1 MSDQYGAND
10 RYGMDDRYGA
20 SAMADENVAKDVEYT
35 GRYLVLLDQDD
46 PKAGLDALRSR
57 AGVSVAEHV
66 RAGDSAGPA
75 LEQGGTVVLD
85 ALGVAIVE
93 AVQGDQ
99 RLALEATVA
108 STRALVGA
116 EPERV
121 LHAYKEET
129 AAHPVEYFEGYL
141 HGVADLVERVRGNG
155 QAGPVRARA
164 AAGPLWSEAQ
174 ATWGLQAVLATE
186 TALTG
191 RGVGVAILDTGI
203 DAAHPDLAGRV
214 KASASFVPGQA
225 VDDGHGH
232 GTHCAGTACGPRNPS
247 SGPRYG
253 VACEADI
260 YAGKVL
266 SNQGRGSDGMI
277 LDGINWALA
286 QEGVRVISMSLGGAV
301 ALGAGF
307 SRIYERAARR
317 CLNNGKVIVA
327 AAGNES
333 LRPLDLQPVGTPA
346 NCPSILAVAAVA
358 PDFTIA
364 PFSCAGLNP
373 VGGEV
378 DVAGPGVG
386 VLSTWPNGGYRR
398 LNGTSMATPHVAGVT
413 ALLWEQ
419 NPNAT
424 AAQIVT
430 LLRSGA
436 KHLGL
441 PVSDAGRGLVQA
453 P

>member
-1 MSDQYGAND
+1 
-10 RYGMDDRYGA
+10 
-20 SAMADENVAKDVEYT
+20 MADDGVPKHVEYT

-46 PKAGLDALRSR
+46 PGAGLEALSSG

-66 RAGDSAGPA
+66 EAGESATQA
-75 LEQGGTVVLD
+75 LRQGGTVVFGD
-85 ALGVAIVE
+85 LGIAVVE
-93 AVQGDQ
+93 AVEGDQ

-108 STRALVGA
+108 SSRALVGA

-121 LHAYKEET
+121 LHAYKKDV
-129 AAHPVEYFEGYL
+129 AAHPAEYFEGYL
-141 HGVADLVERVRGNG
+141 HGVADLVERVRGDG
-155 QAGPVRARA
+155 QITRPLTRAGGR
-164 AAGPLWSEAQ
+164 GPQWSEDQ

-203 DAAHPDLAGRV
+203 DAAHPDLAARV
-214 KASASFVPGQA
+214 KQSASFVPGQA

-232 GTHCAGTACGPRNPS
+232 GTHCAGTACGPRNPAT
-247 SGPRYG
+247 GPRYG

-260 YAGKVL
+260 YVAKVL
-266 SNQGRGSDGMI
+266 SDQGRGSDGQI
-277 LDGINWALA
+277 LDGINWAMDRA
-286 QEGVRVISMSLGGAV
+286 DVRVISMSLGGAV
-301 ALGAGF
+301 ALGDGF

-317 CLNNGKVIVA
+317 CLKRGKVIVA

-333 LRPLDLQPVGTPA
+333 RRPLDLRPVSTPA
-346 NCPSILAVAAVA
+346 NCPSVLAVGAIA

-364 PFSCAGLNP
+364 PFSCAGMNP
-373 VGGEV
+373 NGGGV
-378 DVAGPGVG
+378 DLVGPGVD
-386 VLSTWPNGGYRR
+386 VLSTWRDGGYRR
-398 LNGTSMATPHVAGVT
+398 LSGTSMATPHVAGVT

-430 LLRSGA
+430 LLRGGTRE
-436 KHLGL
+436 LVL
-441 PVSDAGRGLVQA
+441 PASDAGRGLVQA

>member
-1 MSDQYGAND
+1 MGDQYNVT
-10 RYGMDDRYGA
+10 
-20 SAMADENVAKDVEYT
+20 AMADDGVAKNVEYT

-46 PKAGLDALRSR
+46 PQAGLDALASG

-66 RAGDSAGPA
+66 QAGDSAVRA

-85 ALGVAIVE
+85 ELGIAIVE
-93 AVQGDQ
+93 AVEGDQ
-99 RLALEATVA
+99 RLALEATIA
-108 STRALVGA
+108 ATRSLVGA

-121 LHAYKEET
+121 LHAYREST
-129 AAHPVEYFEGYL
+129 ADHPVEYYEGYL

-155 QAGPVRARA
+155 QVKQPPARA
-164 AAGPLWSEAQ
+164 AAVPQWSEAQ
-174 ATWGLQAVLATE
+174 ATWGLQAILATE

-203 DAAHPDLAGRV
+203 QEDHPDLTARLRQ
-214 KASASFVPGQA
+214 SASFVPGQA

-232 GTHCAGTACGPRNPS
+232 GTHCAGTACGPRNPAT
-247 SGPRYG
+247 GPRYG

-260 YAGKVL
+260 YVAKVL
-266 SNQGRGSDGMI
+266 SNQGRGSDGQI
-277 LDGINWALA
+277 LDGINWAMDQA
-286 QEGVRVISMSLGGAV
+286 GVRVISMSLGGAV

-307 SRIYERAARR
+307 SRIYERAARQCIKR
-317 CLNNGKVIVA
+317 GKLIIA

-333 LRPLDLQPVGTPA
+333 RRPLDLRPVGSPA
-346 NCPSILAVAAVA
+346 NCPSVLAVGAIA

-373 VGGEV
+373 HGGGV
-378 DVAGPGVG
+378 DLVGPGVD

-398 LNGTSMATPHVAGVT
+398 LAGTSMATPHVAGVT

-424 AAQIVT
+424 AAQIMT
-430 LLRSGA
+430 LLRAGTRD
-436 KHLGL
+436 LGL
-441 PVSDAGRGLVQA
+441 PASDAGRGLVQA

>member
-1 MSDQYGAND
+1 
-10 RYGMDDRYGA
+10 
-20 SAMADENVAKDVEYT
+20 MADEGVAKNVEYT
-35 GRYLVLLDQDD
+35 GRYLVLLNEDD
-46 PKAGLDALRSR
+46 PKAGLEALSSG
-57 AGVSVAEHV
+57 AGVSVTDHV
-66 RAGDSAGPA
+66 QAGDFAFAVQA

-85 ALGVAIVE
+85 DLGIAVVE
-93 AVQGDQ
+93 AVEGDQ

-108 STRALVGA
+108 STPTLVGA

-121 LHAYKEET
+121 LHACKKDT
-129 AAHPVEYFEGYL
+129 PARPVEYFEGYL

-155 QAGPVRARA
+155 RVNAPLARAVAGPQ
-164 AAGPLWSEAQ
+164 WSEAQ
-174 ATWGLQAVLATE
+174 ATWGLQAILATE

-203 DAAHPDLAGRV
+203 NEAHPDLAGRV
-214 KASASFVPGQA
+214 RQSVSFVPGQA

-232 GTHCAGTACGPRNPS
+232 GTHCAGTACGPRNPAT
-247 SGPRYG
+247 GPRYG

-260 YAGKVL
+260 YVAKVL
-266 SNQGRGSDGMI
+266 NNQGRGSDGQI
-277 LDGINWALA
+277 LNGIGWAMN
-286 QEGVRVISMSLGGAV
+286 QDGVRVISMSLGGAV
-301 ALGAGF
+301 ALGAGY

-317 CLNNGKVIVA
+317 CLTRGKMIIA

-333 LRPLDLQPVGTPA
+333 QRPMDLQPVGMPA
-346 NCPSILAVAAVA
+346 NCPSVLAVGAIA

-373 VGGEV
+373 NGGGV
-378 DVAGPGVG
+378 DLAGPGVD
-386 VLSTWPNGGYRR
+386 VLSTWRNGGYRR
-398 LNGTSMATPHVAGVT
+398 LNGTSMATPHVAGVA

-430 LLRSGA
+430 LLRAGTRD
-436 KHLGL
+436 LGL
-441 PVSDAGRGLVQA
+441 PASDAGRGLVQA